1 MNAKKS
7 LELLAPV
14 IDKVVEQ
21 TFTEEFNRVPYSNKF
36 VKDLI
41 DSILPLTRGGKRLR
55 GALLYYSYLMFG
67 GRDMDKILKAAAFIE
82 LIHIYILIMDD
93 VIDQDNVRHSV
104 PTVHKVFNDYHLKN
118 FKLKDSYHFGES
130 IAICAGITLNH
141 VAENILFNAGFDPKL
156 VIKALKSF
164 NKGLAYT
171 GFGEALDIV
180 AEVKDSITERDA
192 IQINLLKTAK
202 YTYENP
208 LHIGAI
214 LAGAKV
220 KDLEALSEYAIPAG
234 IAFQIQDDI
243 LGMFGDAKKLG
254 KPEDSDLKE
263 GKRNVLIIGTLR
275 MANATQRK
283 RFLELLGNP
292 NISKSELEEAR
303 TIIKDCG
310 AFDYAKEK
318 AKAYVRKAQATI
330 STNHSHWET
339 EGREFIEGIA
349 DYMINRE
356 F

>member
-1 MNAKKS
+1 MNAKKA

-14 IDKVVEQ
+14 IDKVVEDS
-21 TFTEEFNRVPYSNKF
+21 FNEEFNRVPYSNKF
-36 VKDLI
+36 VKELI
-41 DSILPLTRGGKRLR
+41 ESILPLTKGGKRLR
-55 GALLYYSYLMFG
+55 GALLYYSYIMFG
-67 GRDMDKILKAAAFIE
+67 GREMDKILKASAFIE

-93 VIDQDNVRHSV
+93 VIDQDFVRHSV
-104 PTVHKVFNDYHLKN
+104 PTVHKVFKDYHLKN
-118 FKLKDSYHFGES
+118 YKNKDALHFGES
-130 IAICAGITLNH
+130 IAICAGIILNH

-156 VIKALKSF
+156 VVKALKEF

-171 GFGEALDIV
+171 GFGEALDVV
-180 AEVKDSITERDA
+180 AEVKDAISERDA

-208 LHIGAI
+208 LHVGAI

-220 KDLEALSEYAIPAG
+220 KDLNSLSEYAIPAG

-263 GKRNVLIIGTLR
+263 GKRNVLTIGTLR
-275 MANATQRK
+275 MAKGEQRK

-292 NISKSELEEAR
+292 NITKSELEEAR
-303 TIIKDCG
+303 EIIKECG

-318 AKAYVRKAQATI
+318 AKAYVRKAQSTI
-330 STNHSHWET
+330 AFNHTHWEA
-339 EGREFIEGIA
+339 EGREFLEGIA